1 MANLILEA
9 IQSAIKDG
17 EATINLKEA
26 SALTGSGSGIGG
38 RVFYDDAFASLRM
51 SNPIRKFARQF
62 TTKDS
67 DAQFVAKTGN
77 ITNINNQAVVTGSA
91 TNITLTVTA
100 ITSGVLAI
108 GQTLAGTNIGAGTTI
123 VAFGTGT
130 GGVGTYT
137 VSVNNSFAPTTITAQ
152 GNPWGYYPIN
162 NNNANTGLNTSIW
175 QLPVR
180 AIQASVPIR
189 TAFIDD
195 VNAIE
200 QAIVKDISLEMAQ
213 QEALSMMFNNDQT
226 GSTTGYYG
234 ATVGLRGLN
243 SYPNSFSSA
252 SFGSSG
258 IAITNGLHT
267 VLGVEA
273 EGANAVS
280 YNDIANL
287 AGALPPQYWTEPTT
301 AWMMHPTT
309 IKNLRQLTG
318 GATGLPVFQE
328 VGDMDGGAVTR
339 IFGFPVIA
347 NPYMDIAGANKYPVY
362 LACWDCFVS
371 IADNE
376 LLKLQMFEQ
385 TSVGFVTM
393 FAEKRV
399 CSTIRDVYAGVR
411 LVNPAS

>member
-17 EATINLKEA
+17 ESTVNLKEA

-38 RVFYDDAFASLRM
+38 RIFYDDAFASLRM

-62 TTKDS
+62 TTQDS

-77 ITNINNQAVVTGSA
+77 VTNIQNGAVVTAS
-91 TNITLTVTA
+91 ITASVMTVTA
-100 ITSGVLAI
+100 VASGVLRV
-108 GQTLAGTNIGAGTTI
+108 GQILSGSGINAGTYISAL
-123 VAFGTGT
+123 GTGT
-130 GGVGTYT
+130 GGAGTYT
-137 VSVNNSFAPTTITAQ
+137 VVGDNTATSTTVTAV

-162 NNNANTGLNTSIW
+162 NNNAVTGLNTSIW
-175 QLPVR
+175 QLPMR

-200 QAIVKDISLEMAQ
+200 QAIVKDIALEMAQ
-213 QEALSMMFNNDQT
+213 QEALSMMFNNDQAN
-226 GSTTGYYG
+226 STTGYYG
-234 ATVGLRGLN
+234 ATLGLRGLN
-243 SYPNSFSSA
+243 SYPNSTSAA

-267 VLGVEA
+267 VLGVDA
-273 EGANAVS
+273 EGASAVS

-309 IKNLRQLTG
+309 IKNLRKLTG
-318 GATGLPVFQE
+318 GTTGIPVLQE
-328 VGDMDGGAVTR
+328 SGDMDGGAVTR
-339 IFGFPVIA
+339 IFGFPVIP
-347 NPYMDIAGANKYPVY
+347 NPYMDIAGANNYPIY

-399 CSTIRDVYAGVR
+399 CSTIRDVFAGVR
-411 LVNPAS
+411 LKNLAS

>member
-17 EATINLKEA
+17 ESTVNLKEA

-38 RVFYDDAFASLRM
+38 RIFYDDAFASLRM

-62 TTKDS
+62 TTQDS

-77 ITNINNQAVVTGSA
+77 VTNINNIAVVTASQNL
-91 TNITLTVTA
+91 TTLVVTA
-100 ITSGVLAI
+100 VTSGVLAI
-108 GQTLAGTNIGAGTTI
+108 GQTISGTGIFAGTTI
-123 VAFGTGT
+123 TGFLT
-130 GGVGTYT
+130 GSGGIGNYT
-137 VSVNNSFAPTTITAQ
+137 VSTTNSVNSTTVTAQ

-162 NNNANTGLNTSIW
+162 NNNANVGLNTSIW
-175 QLPVR
+175 QLPMR

-200 QAIVKDISLEMAQ
+200 QAIVKDIALEMAQ
-213 QEALSMMFNNDQT
+213 QEALSMMFNNDQS
-226 GSTTGYYG
+226 GSITGYYG

-243 SYPNSFSSA
+243 SYPNSFTAA

-273 EGANAVS
+273 EGASAVS

-309 IKNLRQLTG
+309 IKNLRELTG
-318 GATGLPVFQE
+318 GTTGLPVFLE
-328 VGDMDGGAVTR
+328 VGDVDGGSVTR

-347 NPYMDIAGANKYPVY
+347 NPYMDIAGASKYPIY

-399 CSTIRDVYAGVR
+399 CSTIRDVFAGVR
-411 LVNPAS
+411 LKNKAS

>member
-17 EATINLKEA
+17 EATVNLKEA

-62 TTKDS
+62 MTKDS

-77 ITNINNQAVVTGSA
+77 ITNIQNGAVVTGSI
-91 TNITLTVTA
+91 TGTTLTVTA
-100 ITSGVLAI
+100 VTSGTLRV
-108 GQTLAGTNIGAGTTI
+108 GQTLS
-123 VAFGTGT
+123 GTGINE
-130 GGVGTYT
+130 GTYISALGTGIGGTGNYT
-137 VSVNNSFAPTTITAQ
+137 VVGDTSATSTTITAT

-162 NNNANTGLNTSIW
+162 NNNATTGLNTSIW
-175 QLPVR
+175 QLPMR

-213 QEALSMMFNNDQT
+213 QEALSMMFNNDQS

-258 IAITNGLHT
+258 ISLTNGLHT

-273 EGANAVS
+273 EGASAVS

-309 IKNLRQLTG
+309 IKNLRELTG
-318 GATGLPVFQE
+318 GSTGLPVFLE
-328 VGDMDGGAVTR
+328 VGDVDGGAVTR

-347 NPYMDIAGANKYPVY
+347 NPYMDIAGANKYPIY

-399 CSTIRDVYAGVR
+399 CSTIRDVFAGVR
-411 LVNPAS
+411 LKNKAS

>member
-17 EATINLKEA
+17 ESTVNLKEA

-38 RVFYDDAFASLRM
+38 RIFYDDAFASLRM

-62 TTKDS
+62 TTQDS

-77 ITNINNQAVVTGSA
+77 VTNIQNGAVVTAS
-91 TNITLTVTA
+91 ITTSVMTVTA
-100 ITSGVLAI
+100 VASGVLRV
-108 GQTLAGTNIGAGTTI
+108 GQILSGSGINAGTYISAL
-123 VAFGTGT
+123 GTGT
-130 GGVGTYT
+130 GGAGTYT
-137 VSVNNSFAPTTITAQ
+137 VVGDTTATSTTVTAV

-162 NNNANTGLNTSIW
+162 NNNAVTGLNTSIW
-175 QLPVR
+175 QLPMR

-200 QAIVKDISLEMAQ
+200 QAIVKDIALEMAQ
-213 QEALSMMFNNDQT
+213 QEALSMMFNNDQAN
-226 GSTTGYYG
+226 STTGYYG
-234 ATVGLRGLN
+234 ATIGLRGLN
-243 SYPNSFSSA
+243 SYPNSTSAA

-267 VLGVEA
+267 VLGVDA
-273 EGANAVS
+273 ESASAVS

-309 IKNLRQLTG
+309 IKNLRKLTG
-318 GATGLPVFQE
+318 GTTGIPVLQE
-328 VGDMDGGAVTR
+328 SGDMDGGAVTR
-339 IFGFPVIA
+339 IFGFPVIP
-347 NPYMDIAGANKYPVY
+347 NPYMDVAGANNYPIY
-362 LACWDCFVS
+362 LACWDCFIS

-399 CSTIRDVYAGVR
+399 CSTIRDVFAGVR
-411 LVNPAS
+411 LKNLAS

>member
-1 MANLILEA
+1 
-9 IQSAIKDG
+9 
-17 EATINLKEA
+17 
-26 SALTGSGSGIGG
+26 
-38 RVFYDDAFASLRM
+38 M

-62 TTKDS
+62 TTQDS

-77 ITNINNQAVVTGSA
+77 VTNIQNGAVVTAS
-91 TNITLTVTA
+91 ITASVMTVTA
-100 ITSGVLAI
+100 VTSGVLRV
-108 GQTLAGTNIGAGTTI
+108 GQILSGSGINAGTYISAL
-123 VAFGTGT
+123 GTGT
-130 GGVGTYT
+130 GGAGTYT
-137 VSVNNSFAPTTITAQ
+137 VVGDTTATSTTVTAV

-162 NNNANTGLNTSIW
+162 NNNAVTGLNTSIW
-175 QLPVR
+175 QLPMR

-200 QAIVKDISLEMAQ
+200 QAIVKDIALEMAQ
-213 QEALSMMFNNDQT
+213 QEALSMMFNNDQAS
-226 GSTTGYYG
+226 STTGYYG
-234 ATVGLRGLN
+234 ATLGLRGLN
-243 SYPNSFSSA
+243 SYANSFSAA

-273 EGANAVS
+273 EGVSAIS

-309 IKNLRQLTG
+309 IKNLRELTG
-318 GATGLPVFQE
+318 GTTGLPVFLE
-328 VGDMDGGAVTR
+328 VGDVDGGSVTR

-347 NPYMDIAGANKYPVY
+347 NPYMSIAGASNYPIY

-399 CSTIRDVYAGVR
+399 CSTIRDVFAGVR
-411 LVNPAS
+411 LKNKAS

>member
-9 IQSAIKDG
+9 VKSAIKDG
-17 EATINLKEA
+17 EATVNLKEA

-38 RVFYDDAFASLRM
+38 RVFYDDSFAALRM
-51 SNPIRKFARQF
+51 ANPIRKFARQF
-62 TTKDS
+62 TTTGS

-91 TNITLTVTA
+91 TNTLLTVTA
-100 ITSGVLAI
+100 VTSGVLAI
-108 GQTLAGTNIGAGTTI
+108 GQTLTGTNLGAGTTI
-123 VAFGTGT
+123 TALGTGT

-189 TAFIDD
+189 TAFLDD
-195 VNAIE
+195 VNNIE
-200 QAIVKDISLEMAQ
+200 ESIVMDIALEMAQ

-234 ATVGLRGLN
+234 ATIGLRGLN
-243 SYPNSFSSA
+243 SYANSTSAA

-267 VLGVEA
+267 VLSVAATTAG
-273 EGANAVS
+273 AVS

-287 AGALPPQYWTEPTT
+287 AGILPPQYWNNPTT

-309 IKNLRQLTG
+309 IRNLRELTG
-318 GATGLPVFQE
+318 GSTGLPVFLE
-328 VGDMDGGAVTR
+328 VGDVDGGAVTR
-339 IFGFPVIA
+339 IFGFPVVA
-347 NPYMDIAGANKYPVY
+347 NPYMDVASANNYPIY
-362 LACWDCFVS
+362 LAAWDQFVS

-376 LLKLQMFEQ
+376 LMSIKMFEQ
-385 TSVGFVTM
+385 TSPGFITI

-399 CSTIRDVYAGVR
+399 CSTIRDVFAGVR
-411 LVNPAS
+411 LRNPAS